1 MCPAV
6 IDWKPLDMTLS
17 SLHSSIGSGSRRCLE
32 EKGTLNI
39 VKMLG
44 KRKII
49 NMPLIFQYLGKS
61 RLFIIKRKKN
71 VDEAN
76 ENFDCHRA
84 CYMEQ
89 QKTCGRFRSKGEGK
103 CVNINSLSPQG
114 SKSASVHLTASP
126 LCEEEGQDEFWMCV
140 VH

>member
-17 SLHSSIGSGSRRCLE
+17 SLHSSVGSGSRRCLE

-49 NMPLIFQYLGKS
+49 NMPLIFP
-61 RLFIIKRKKN
+61 I
-71 VDEAN
+71 
-76 ENFDCHRA
+76 
-84 CYMEQ
+84 
-89 QKTCGRFRSKGEGK
+89 FRE
-103 CVNINSLSPQG
+103 I
-114 SKSASVHLTASP
+114 
-126 LCEEEGQDEFWMCV
+126 
-140 VH
+140 